1 MYGQSHVSPLLYLI
15 REVLYLLSIHCL
27 KYETFNTS
35 FIYNQKSFI
44 YTLTSHSMR
53 WLLLTVLLLSL
64 LAPVQA
70 EDVLTVTVATDQ
82 KTYESGGRGV
92 MNVTFTNDSDQ
103 LVEDIDI
110 EVKSSDILF
119 FTKTATI
126 ESILYGSVISQFT
139 FQCKDLQNGTYPVHI
154 YYRYAATT
162 KQCQGGVCQKMEGKR
177 VYEIT
182 IKNGEPRISLE
193 TNILRVVDNKTV
205 IAFRNASAVAIDFQF
220 EIMSDLTL
228 QYERYIGYLLSSGSK
243 EIVVYGEPGEYQ
255 GSVTVVYKDRFGR
268 DYEKTFLVKFVIEEE
283 EVKEEIVK
291 GEVVVQPES
300 SGEEQ
305 VRRIEISVTST
316 KSTPVSQYYV
326 YIMMFSCL
334 FLIMAALVAKLKSF
348 AGK

>member
-1 MYGQSHVSPLLYLI
+1 
-15 REVLYLLSIHCL
+15 
-27 KYETFNTS
+27 
-35 FIYNQKSFI
+35 
-44 YTLTSHSMR
+44 MR
-53 WLLLTVLLLSL
+53 RLLLTVLLLLL

-92 MNVTFTNDSDQ
+92 MNVTFTNDSNQ

-154 YYRYAATT
+154 YYNYAATT
-162 KQCQGGVCQKMEGKR
+162 KMCQGGVCQKLEGKKE
-177 VYEIT
+177 YEIT

-193 TNILRVVDNKTV
+193 TNILRVVDSKTV

-228 QYERYIGYLLSSGSK
+228 QYESYIGYLLSSGSR

-283 EVKEEIVK
+283 VKEEVVK
-291 GEVVVQPES
+291 EKVVIQPENP
-300 SGEEQ
+300 GEEQ
-305 VRRIEISVTST
+305 RRKIEISVAST
-316 KSTPVSQYYV
+316 ENTPVSQYYV

-334 FLIMAALVAKLKSF
+334 FLIMAALVAKLRSF
-348 AGK
+348 TGK